1 MIIKVSKI
9 NIFELELARKLFV
22 EREWSTEIVGETLVE
37 IVVEFTVVSFSI
49 AGVVG
54 INSLKVNFT
63 QMIS

>member
-1 MIIKVSKI
+1 MIKKVSKI

-49 AGVVG
+49 AGVVVV
-54 INSLKVNFT
+54 INSLK
-63 QMIS
+63 IILP

>member
-49 AGVVG
+49 AGVVV
-54 INSLKVNFT
+54 INSLKINLKK
-63 QMIS
+63 